1 MPDNLTYKKLNSFD
15 DNAKFFYKY
24 FIQKGYSPVASAGI
38 VGNLIQESTG
48 GSGVNTGV
56 TNGIGAFGAAQWLN
70 TRKTDLFNF
79 AKTLGAN
86 PSDRRV
92 QAEFLLKELNSTH
105 TKAKE
110 ALMNAKT
117 VDEATNGFLVHFEK
131 PAKHEYVLDKR
142 IKYAKTLFNN
152 DSPTKSNLWFDS
164 VEFGKN
170 DSGLKDNA
178 FKVMNLLKTKFPSLK
193 VTSTIRNA
201 SQGVGKNSKTSR
213 HNVGEA
219 FDISGEHKDVYDYL
233 NSQEGLTLL
242 DRFGLGVLDETDPEV
257 MKKTGATGAHF
268 HIGADSKLVANT
280 RNKLL
285 SFNTAITGN
294 PNSTN
299 SSENQPVLEGFKP
312 TENELSNSYILE
324 SLDSLNEKLTNKNQQ
339 DLVNLKNQEIKNNL
353 LQKQQEKD
361 FLVAQVL
368 SVNLPFVER
377 GY

>member
-1 MPDNLTYKKLNSFD
+1 MPDNLTYKKLNTFD
-15 DNAKFFYKY
+15 DDARFFYQY

-48 GSGVNTGV
+48 GSGVDT
-56 TNGIGAFGAAQWLN
+56 TRKNGIGAFGAAQWLN
-70 TRKTDLFNF
+70 DRKSGLFNF
-79 AKTLGAN
+79 AKGMNLSPT
-86 PSDRRV
+86 DRRA
-92 QAEFLLKELNSTH
+92 QAEYLLYELNNTH
-105 TKAKE
+105 TKAKN

-117 VDEATNGFLVHFEK
+117 VDEATQGFLVHFEK

-142 IKYAKTLFNN
+142 INYAKSVLPQQQ
-152 DSPTKSNLWFDS
+152 SQSNSFWYDNYK
-164 VEFGKN
+164 VGKN

-178 FKVMNLLKTKFPSLK
+178 FAVMNILKNKFPSLK
-193 VTSTIRNA
+193 VTSTVRNA

-213 HNVGEA
+213 HNIGEA

-233 NSQEGLTLL
+233 NTYEGINLL
-242 DRFGLGVLDETDPEV
+242 NKYGLGVLDETDPET
-257 MKKTGATGAHF
+257 MKKTGATGAHY

-280 RNKLL
+280 RAKM
-285 SFNTAITGN
+285 SGFDT
-294 PNSTN
+294 
-299 SSENQPVLEGFKP
+299 SSMGMPMQDSQPEEYNGFKP
-312 TENELSNSYILE
+312 TDNQLSNSYILDA
-324 SLDSLNEKLTNKNQQ
+324 LDSLNEKLNKKN
-339 DLVNLKNQEIKNNL
+339 DEDIANMRNQELRASL

>member
-15 DNAKFFYKY
+15 DNAKFFYQY
-24 FIQKGYSPVASAGI
+24 FIQKGFSPVASAGI

-48 GSGVNTGV
+48 GSGVDTNV
-56 TNGIGAFGAAQWLN
+56 TNSIGAFGAAQWLN

-79 AKTLGAN
+79 AKRLGVS
-86 PSDRRV
+86 PSDRRA
-92 QAEFLLKELNSTH
+92 QAEFLIHELNTTH
-105 TKAKE
+105 TKARN

-117 VDEATNGFLVHFEK
+117 VDEATNSFLVHFEK

-142 IKYAKTLFNN
+142 INYAKSVL
-152 DSPTKSNLWFDS
+152 PTQPKPNSFWYDN
-164 VEFGKN
+164 VQVGKN
-170 DSGLKDNA
+170 TSGLKDNA
-178 FKVMNLLKTKFPSLK
+178 FAVMSILKNKFPSLK
-193 VTSTIRNA
+193 ITSTVRKA

-213 HNVGEA
+213 HNIGEA

-233 NSQEGLTLL
+233 NTYEGVNLL
-242 DRFGLGVLDETDPEV
+242 NKYGLGVLDETDPET
-257 MKKTGATGAHF
+257 MKKTGATGAHY

-280 RNKLL
+280 RAKLT
-285 SFNTAITGN
+285 SFGANVM
-294 PNSTN
+294 
-299 SSENQPVLEGFKP
+299 NQPVEQDTDQEEYNGFKP
-312 TENELSNSYILE
+312 TDNDLSNSYILA
-324 SLDSLNEKLTNKNQQ
+324 SLDSLNEKLNKQKENEI
-339 DLVNLKNQEIKNNL
+339 VNMRNQEMRNSL